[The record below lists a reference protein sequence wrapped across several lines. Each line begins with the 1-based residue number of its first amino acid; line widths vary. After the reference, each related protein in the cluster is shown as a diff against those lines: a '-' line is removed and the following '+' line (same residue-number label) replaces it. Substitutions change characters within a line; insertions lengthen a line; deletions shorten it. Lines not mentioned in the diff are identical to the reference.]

1 MKLNPIVISLLDT
14 DLYKFNMNQVM
25 FHKHTDLT
33 GEYVFKCRN
42 EGVIFTKEM
51 YNEINE
57 QIDHLCE
64 LRFTNEELVKI
75 YELLTSIDIKLKTG
89 LIDNKIIVDYLLSKI
104 L

>member
-51 YNEINE
+51 YNEIKN
-57 QIDHLCE
+57 DDS
-64 LRFTNEELVKI
+64 
-75 YELLTSIDIKLKTG
+75 YEDESLLKTANLSLEILTDLKG
-89 LIDNKIIVDYLLSKI
+89 DNENES
-104 L
+104 